1 MKKIFSIFAA
11 VLLAGSMFATDTY
24 VPFSGDLVEGDYLIT
39 YDGGAMK
46 AAVSSSRFEYTTD
59 LTISEGN
66 VVDPSA
72 DLVWHIAPSGDYWT
86 IYNASTSKYAAGTG
100 AKNKAQLLDDGTDD
114 KALWTASGTGTYEFE
129 NKANAAAGVN
139 KNLRRNETFGF
150 ACYSTSTGGA
160 LTLYKLSSGS
170 TPVVP
175 PTLAD
180 GYYLVGSS
188 MGWDATSGYQFD
200 ANPSVDGE
208 YILNTTL
215 AVNDELKVISYVGE
229 QIVTWYPAG
238 TNNNYVVDA
247 AHAGAKTIY
256 FRPAGNQAWATFHEG
271 GYFFIEAN
279 LDPDNITTCYDARRA
294 ALSVSGSNVEYN
306 NGHTYT
312 IRGYVTSIA
321 TAYSSQY
328 NNVSFWMADDVN
340 GGQVIEA
347 FRCAA
352 QSAAD
357 APKVGD
363 LVEVTGKL
371 TKYNN
376 TPEFAAGCTCS
387 IITAAADPVNLGAK
401 TIAEFL
407 SLKNAKDT
415 CILTGAV
422 KNIVMDSQDPTKPNK
437 YGNFDLQD
445 QTGTVY
451 IYGLLTADGQAQ
463 KFQEM
468 DIEEDDV
475 ITIEAL
481 YAEYNNNPQVKNA
494 ILVSVQKQATA
505 VENIEQVNVTKI
517 IRNGQVLILRDGI
530 EYNMLGSE
538 LK

>member
-1 MKKIFSIFAA
+1 MKKIFTLFAA
-11 VLLAGSMFATDTY
+11 VLFAGSMMATEVTFTKDD
-24 VPFSGDLVEGDYLIT
+24 FSGQGTANTGSQVSATKDGVTFT
-39 YDGGAMK
+39 YSKGYCADESLRCYAHGAMSIT
-46 AAVSSSRFEYTTD
+46 ATT
-59 LTISEGN
+59 TITTINFTTTGGRTGGLDSEVTVN
-66 VVDPSA
+66 ATSYSIA
-72 DLVWHIAPSGDYWT
+72 DLPSQ
-86 IYNASTSKYAAGTG
+86 A
-100 AKNKAQLLDDGTDD
+100 
-114 KALWTASGTGTYEFE
+114 
-129 NKANAAAGVN
+129 
-139 KNLRRNETFGF
+139 R
-150 ACYSTSTGGA
+150 
-160 LTLYKLSSGS
+160 LTEIKVTLGEGGS
-170 TPVVP
+170 TP
-175 PTLAD
+175 
-180 GYYLVGSS
+180 GSDTTTIDPQPGNDS
-188 MGWDATSGYQFD
+188 
-200 ANPSVDGE
+200 
-208 YILNTTL
+208 ILTMTC
-215 AVNDELKVISYVGE
+215 A
-229 QIVTWYPAG
+229 
-238 TNNNYVVDA
+238 
-247 AHAGAKTIY
+247 
-256 FRPAGNQAWATFHEG
+256 
-271 GYFFIEAN
+271 EAR
-279 LDPDNITTCYDARRA
+279 TA
-294 ALSVSGSNVEYN
+294 ALSVSGNNVEYN

-321 TAYSSQY
+321 TPYSDQHH
-328 NNVSFWMADDVN
+328 NASFWMADDVN
-340 GGQVIEA
+340 GGQVLEA
-347 FRCAA
+347 YRCVA
-352 QSAAD
+352 QSAD
-357 APKVGD
+357 EVPSVGD

-371 TKYNN
+371 TKYNS

-451 IYGLLTADGQAQ
+451 IYGLLTSDGQAQ

-468 DIEEDDV
+468 DIVENDV
-475 ITIEAL
+475 ITIKAL

>member
-1 MKKIFSIFAA
+1 MKKIFSLFAAMLFAGSMMATDVTITASDFAA
-11 VLLAGSMFATDTY
+11 VTSSDYSTTK
-24 VPFSGDLVEGDYLIT
+24 SGVT
-39 YDGGAMK
+39 V
-46 AAVSSSRFEYTTD
+46 AVTSSTVTADELRIFKNQSI
-59 LTISEGN
+59 TIS
-66 VVDPSA
+66 A
-72 DLVWHIAPSGDYWT
+72 
-86 IYNASTSKYAAGTG
+86 TSNITKIEFTC
-100 AKNKAQLLDDGTDD
+100 
-114 KALWTASGTGTYEFE
+114 TASGTAKYGPGCFAAQDGYTFEASGKKGTWQGSATSVEFTAE
-129 NKANAAAGVN
+129 SNQVRATQIVV
-139 KNLRRNETFGF
+139 TID
-150 ACYSTSTGGA
+150 GG
-160 LTLYKLSSGS
+160 GD
-170 TPVVP
+170 PIVP
-175 PTLAD
+175 PSLSD

-294 ALSVSGSNVEYN
+294 ALSVSGNNVEYN
-306 NGHTYT
+306 NGQTYT

-340 GGQVIEA
+340 GGQVLEA
-347 FRCAA
+347 YRCVA
-352 QSAAD
+352 QSAD
-357 APKVGD
+357 EVPSVGD
-363 LVEVTGKL
+363 FVEVTGKL
-371 TKYNN
+371 TKYNS

-451 IYGLLTADGQAQ
+451 IYGLLTSDGQAQ

-468 DIEEDDV
+468 DIVENDV
-475 ITIEAL
+475 ITIKAL

-505 VENIEQVNVTKI
+505 VENIEQIKVTKI

-530 EYNMLGSE
+530 EYNMLGAE
-538 LK
+538 VQ

>member
-1 MKKIFSIFAA
+1 MKKIFSLFAA

-175 PTLAD
+175 PSLSD

-294 ALSVSGSNVEYN
+294 ALSVSGNNVEYN
-306 NGHTYT
+306 NGQTYT

-321 TAYSSQY
+321 TPYSDQHH
-328 NNVSFWMADDVN
+328 NASFWMADDVN

-347 FRCAA
+347 YRCVA
-352 QSAAD
+352 QSAD
-357 APKVGD
+357 EVPSVGD
-363 LVEVTGKL
+363 FVEVTGKL
-371 TKYNN
+371 TKYNS
-376 TPEFAAGCTCS
+376 TPEFAAGCTCT
-387 IITAAADPVNLGAK
+387 IITASADPMNLGAK

-468 DIEEDDV
+468 DIVENDV
-475 ITIEAL
+475 ITIKAL